1 LVDIFNEVEED
12 LRRDQYLKLWRRY
25 GMWLAAAAA
34 LLVIGTGAVS
44 IWRSWHAD
52 KLASVSDAFAVAAA
66 LDAEGKHR
74 EAADAFALAGNGAPG
89 GYPALARLR
98 QAAALV
104 SGGDMASA
112 VAILDGVAAG
122 GGDAA
127 MRELAGIKAAYIV
140 IDTATP
146 EDLAKRLAPLA
157 ADGHPWRY
165 SARELQALAA
175 LKQGRKDDARTI
187 LSGLSDDPA
196 SPEGLRGRATELLAA
211 LGKPAGPPA
220 AAAQV
225 PAPAATPPAA
235 QPAPAQ

>member
-1 LVDIFNEVEED
+1 MVDIFNEVEED

-34 LLVIGTGAVS
+34 LLVVGTGAVS
-44 IWRSWHAD
+44 IWRSWHAG
-52 KLASVSDAFAVAAA
+52 KLAAVSDAFAVAAA
-66 LDAEGKHR
+66 LDAEGKHK

-98 QAAALV
+98 QAAALA

-112 VAILDGVAAG
+112 VSILDGLAAG

-127 MRELAGIKAAYIV
+127 LRELAALKAAYIV
-140 IDTATP
+140 VDTATP
-146 EDLAKRLAPLA
+146 EDIAKRLAPLA
-157 ADGHPWRY
+157 ADGRPWRY

-187 LSGLSDDPA
+187 LSGISDDPA
-196 SPEGLRGRATELLAA
+196 APEGLRGRATELLAA
-211 LGKPAGPPA
+211 LGKPVGA
-220 AAAQV
+220 AATPAQV
-225 PAPAATPPAA
+225 PAATPPAA